1 MAVKRGGERPAVLLD
16 WFNVSYRSLILGAVV
31 FVLALAAVGGTLYY
45 RIIYRN
51 SPRARASEAIA
62 QAESLLDKASG
73 GETTKE
79 ADALKQSSQR
89 LLAEAR
95 RQFDATNFEDATK
108 AAEQSQMSSQ
118 RLLSMSRGEAT
129 RAAQFYKLE
138 GDVRVKRSRE
148 LIWAPATKGMAL
160 SVGDQIKTSSRAAAQ
175 IIYFNG
181 TITTVTPG
189 SLLEIKELYE
199 NPATRVQQVR
209 ERLREGRISSSTQD
223 PTTKGS
229 FHEIATQNTVAV
241 TEERTSLDVA
251 FDDQEEKTRLE
262 VHAGKASVSTAAEGA
277 PKVAVEAQE
286 RLEVD
291 RQEHV
296 SSKVRLPQA
305 PILTAPI
312 DQKVIPLEGEQG
324 GSVELLW
331 QEVSDSKSYHLQI
344 SSHPLFSDTLVNS
357 RLETA
362 SATLPRAGEGNY
374 YWRVAAIFTDGTE
387 GPMSEIRKFKI
398 VQGTL
403 TPTGDTQPPSLEID
417 DFLVFATQVIV
428 RGRTEP
434 GATLAVDGSKIDVYD
449 DGTFTSVIPLRKA
462 GRHTLIFLAQD
473 ISGNTTRVE
482 RVAEVDS
489 Y

>member
-16 WFNVSYRSLILGAVV
+16 WFNISYRSIIVGSVGLL
-31 FVLALAAVGGTLYY
+31 LALVAVGGTLYY
-45 RIIYRN
+45 QLIYRN
-51 SPRARASEAIA
+51 SPRARASSAIA
-62 QAESLLDKASG
+62 QAEDLLDQASA
-73 GETTKE
+73 GEETKE
-79 ADALKQSSQR
+79 SEPLKQAAQR
-89 LLAEAR
+89 LLADAR
-95 RQFDATNFEDATK
+95 RHFDATNFEDAAK

-118 RLLSMSRGEAT
+118 RLLSLSRGEST

-138 GDVRVKRSRE
+138 GDVRVKRARE

-160 SVGDQIKTSSRAAAQ
+160 AVGDQIKTSSRAAAQ

-209 ERLREGRISSSTQD
+209 ERLREGRVSSSTQD
-223 PTTKGS
+223 PPTKGS
-229 FHEIATQNTVAV
+229 FHEIATQNTVAT

-251 FDDQEEKTRLE
+251 FDDQQEKTRLE
-262 VHAGKASVSTAAEGA
+262 VHSGKASVSTATEGS

-296 SSKVRLPQA
+296 STKVKLPSA
-305 PILTAPI
+305 PILTSPI
-312 DQKVIPLEGEQG
+312 DQKVIALAGEQES
-324 GSVELLW
+324 SVQLEW
-331 QEVSDSKSYHLQI
+331 QEVTDATSYHLQI
-344 SSHPLFSDTLVNS
+344 SSHSLFSETLVDS
-357 RLETA
+357 KLGTP

-374 YWRVAAIFTDGTE
+374 YWRVAAVFEDGTE

-398 VQGTL
+398 VPGTL
-403 TPTGDTQPPSLEID
+403 TPTGDTQPPPLAID

-428 RGRTEP
+428 RGKTEP
-434 GATLAVDGSKIDVYD
+434 GAQLSVDGAKIDVSD
-449 DGTFTSVIPLRKA
+449 DGTFTAVIPLRKT
-462 GRHTLIFLAQD
+462 GHHTLVFIAQD
-473 ISGNTTRVE
+473 IAGNATRVE
-482 RVAEVDS
+482 RVAEVDT

>member
-16 WFNVSYRSLILGAVV
+16 WFNVSYRSIILGSLGIAAV
-31 FVLALAAVGGTLYY
+31 LIAVGGTLYY
-45 RIIYRN
+45 QFVYRN
-51 SPRARASEAIA
+51 SPKARASAAIA
-62 QAESLLDKASG
+62 QAEDLLEKAASG
-73 GETTKE
+73 EATKE
-79 ADALKQSSQR
+79 SEPLKQSSQR

-95 RQFDATNFEDATK
+95 RQFDATNFEDAAK

-118 RLLSMSRGEAT
+118 RLLSLSRGEAT
-129 RAAQFYKLE
+129 RAAQFYKIE
-138 GDVRVKRSRE
+138 GDVRVKRARE
-148 LIWAPATKGMAL
+148 LIWAPATKGMTL

-199 NPATRVQQVR
+199 NPSTRVQQVR

-223 PTTKGS
+223 PPTKGS

-241 TEERTSLDVA
+241 TEERTDLDVA

-262 VHAGKASVSTAAEGA
+262 VHSGKASVSAGAEGA
-277 PKVAVEAQE
+277 SKVAVEAQE

-291 RQEHV
+291 RQERV
-296 SSKVRLPQA
+296 STKVKLPPA
-305 PILTAPI
+305 PFLTAPI

-324 GSVELLW
+324 SSVQLGW
-331 QEVSDSKSYHLQI
+331 QEVAEAKNYHLQI
-344 SSHPLFSDTLVNS
+344 SSHSLFSETLVDS
-357 RLETA
+357 KLETA

-374 YWRVAAIFTDGTE
+374 YWRVAAVFEDGTE
-387 GPMSEIRKFKI
+387 GPMSEVRKFK
-398 VQGTL
+398 VVPGTL
-403 TPTGDTQPPSLEID
+403 TQPGDTQPPSLTIE

-428 RGRTEP
+428 RGKTEP
-434 GATLAVDGSKIDVYD
+434 GALLSVDGSKIDVYD
-449 DGTFTSVIPLRKA
+449 DGTFTAVIPLRKT
-462 GRHTLIFLAQD
+462 GHHVLVFIAQD
-473 ISGNTTRVE
+473 VAGNATRVE
-482 RVAEVDS
+482 RPADVDT